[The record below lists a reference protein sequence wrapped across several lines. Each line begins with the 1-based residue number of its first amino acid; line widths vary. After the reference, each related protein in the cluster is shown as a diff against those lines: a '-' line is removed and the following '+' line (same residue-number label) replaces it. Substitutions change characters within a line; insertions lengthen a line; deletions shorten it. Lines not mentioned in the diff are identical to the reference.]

1 MTLKSCFTS
10 VLAVTLAVT
19 LFAPRI
25 ARADQFD
32 KKIVVSF
39 NKPVEI
45 PDLVLDPGTYVFRLT
60 RHGDIPNLV
69 EVFNEEETRLY
80 ASRFTVPKYR
90 DTVTDQPVFQFEE
103 RNVGQ
108 PMAIDAWFY
117 PGEDTG
123 YEFVYSKDS
132 DVHSVAESAVDVTP
146 DNTAAIAP
154 PSEPT
159 VDPSENDTTETVAI
173 IIVFVVAPEAP
184 TPDPSPD
191 FAIFTGP
198 FEPVALAA
206 PAQPNE
212 LPKTASRLPLL
223 ALFGM
228 LSLGGAAIL
237 QAARSFSAY
246 LAGK

>member
-1 MTLKSCFTS
+1 MTLKGSFTS
-10 VLAVTLAVT
+10 ALGLMALFT

-45 PDLVLDPGTYVFRLT
+45 PDLVLEPGTYVFRLA
-60 RHGDIPNLV
+60 RHGEIPNLV

-90 DTVTDQPVFQFEE
+90 DTVTDEPFFQFEE
-103 RNVGQ
+103 RNAGQ

-117 PGEDTG
+117 PSEETG
-123 YEFVYSKDS
+123 YEFVYSTDS
-132 DVHSVAESAVDVTP
+132 DVESAAESAVDVTP
-146 DNTAAIAP
+146 GNTAAIAP
-154 PSEPT
+154 PLEPT
-159 VDPSENDTTETVAI
+159 VDPPENDATETVE

-184 TPDPSPD
+184 TPDPSPA

-198 FEPVALAA
+198 FEPVAVGA

-212 LPKTASRLPLL
+212 LPKTASHLPLL

-237 QAARSFSAY
+237 QAAGRFSAY
-246 LAGK
+246 FARK

>member
-1 MTLKSCFTS
+1 MTLKSSFTS
-10 VLAVTLAVT
+10 ALVLMAVVT
-19 LFAPRI
+19 LFSPRI

-39 NKPVEI
+39 NKPIEI
-45 PDLVLDPGTYVFRLT
+45 PDLVLEPGTYVFRIA

-90 DTVTDQPVFQFEE
+90 ESVTDEPFFQFEE

-132 DVHSVAESAVDVTP
+132 NVQSAAGPAVDVTP

-159 VDPSENDTTETVAI
+159 VDPPENEITETVQI
-173 IIVFVVAPEAP
+173 FVFVVAPEAP
-184 TPDPSPD
+184 APDPSPA
-191 FAIFTGP
+191 FAIFTVP
-198 FEPVALAA
+198 SEPVAVAA

-212 LPKTASRLPLL
+212 LPKTASHLPLL
-223 ALFGM
+223 ALLGM

-237 QAARSFSAY
+237 QGAGRFSAY
-246 LAGK
+246 FARK

>member
-1 MTLKSCFTS
+1 MTLKGSFTS
-10 VLAVTLAVT
+10 ALGLMALFT

-39 NKPVEI
+39 NKPVEV
-45 PDLVLDPGTYVFRLT
+45 PNLVLEPGTYVFRLAN
-60 RHGDIPNLV
+60 HGDVPNLV
-69 EVFNEEETRLY
+69 QVFSEDETQIY
-80 ASRFTVPKYR
+80 ASLFTIPKYR
-90 DTVTDQPVFQFEE
+90 DNVTDQPFFQFEE

-123 YEFVYSKDS
+123 YEFVYSKNS
-132 DVHSVAESAVDVTP
+132 NVQSADEAAANVTP
-146 DNTAAIAP
+146 ANTAAVAAL
-154 PSEPT
+154 SEPT
-159 VDPSENDTTETVAI
+159 VDPPQSETTETVE
-173 IIVFVVAPEAP
+173 IIVFVVASEAP
-184 TPDPSPD
+184 TPDPSAA
-191 FAIFTGP
+191 FAIFTIP
-198 FEPVALAA
+198 SEPVAVAT

-228 LSLGGAAIL
+228 LLLGSAAIL
-237 QAARSFSAY
+237 QAAGRLSAY
-246 LAGK
+246 FARK

>member
-1 MTLKSCFTS
+1 MSLKSSFRSALALMAVFTLYS
-10 VLAVTLAVT
+10 
-19 LFAPRI
+19 PHI

-39 NKPVEI
+39 NKPIEI
-45 PDLVLDPGTYVFRLT
+45 PDLVLEPGTYVFRLA

-80 ASRFTVPKYR
+80 ASRFTVAKFR
-90 DTVTDQPVFQFEE
+90 DTVTDEPFFQFEE
-103 RNVGQ
+103 RNAGQ

-132 DVHSVAESAVDVTP
+132 NVQSAAGPAVDVTP

-154 PSEPT
+154 SSEPT
-159 VDPSENDTTETVAI
+159 VDPPQNDTTETVQ
-173 IIVFVVAPEAP
+173 IIVFVVAPEVPA
-184 TPDPSPD
+184 PDPSPA
-191 FAIFTGP
+191 FAIFTVP
-198 FEPVALAA
+198 SEPVAVAA

-212 LPKTASRLPLL
+212 LPKTASHLPLL
-223 ALFGM
+223 ALLGT
-228 LSLGGAAIL
+228 LSLSGAAIL
-237 QAARSFSAY
+237 QAVRRLSPYFAR
-246 LAGK
+246 K